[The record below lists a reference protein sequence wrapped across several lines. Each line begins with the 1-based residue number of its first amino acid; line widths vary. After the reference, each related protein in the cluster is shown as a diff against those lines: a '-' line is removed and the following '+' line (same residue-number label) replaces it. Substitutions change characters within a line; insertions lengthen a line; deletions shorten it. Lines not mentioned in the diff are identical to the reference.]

1 MTEEVATNPDEE
13 VAEQDTSAEDVS
25 ESHDDQADESEVES
39 AATDEAESEV
49 EEVDWEGKKYAVPK
63 ELKDALMRQSD
74 YTRKTQEI
82 AETRRALEAKEAE
95 IQQRAQVE
103 EAHLNDLAN
112 LRLVDG
118 VLSKYQNV
126 NWQAENQNDP
136 VATQAKWID
145 YQQAMQA
152 RQALA
157 GRISEAQQQR
167 GLQQQRD
174 IAKRLQ
180 ESEEALR
187 ADEKSWTPEK
197 SAQLSQF
204 IRETYGYTVE
214 ELAQSLSPRFVRAMR
229 DAMVGRQAIKNAT
242 QKAPPAPAAKPITTL
257 KANKPAPR
265 GLSDEL
271 SIDEWMRRLDSRGAM
286 DPAEKRRRLQ
296 SALHEIADSLK
307 RNYFRY
313 IVNWDLRA
321 TCEQLHEGIISQQ
334 FDQPSQ
340 DEAKNHAAK
349 LIERLKQEV

>member
-1 MTEEVATNPDEE
+1 MSEEVATNPESE
-13 VAEQDTSAEDVS
+13 VAEQDTSIEDVS
-25 ESHDDQADESEVES
+25 ESHDDQSEESDIEG

-49 EEVDWEGKKYAVPK
+49 EDVDWEGKKYAVPK

-103 EAHLNDLAN
+103 ESHLNDLAN

-167 GLQQQRD
+167 GLHQQRD
-174 IAKRLQ
+174 IARRLQ

-204 IRETYGYTVE
+204 IRETYGFTVD
-214 ELAQSLSPRFVRAMR
+214 ELAQSLSPKFVRAMR

-242 QKAPPAPAAKPITTL
+242 QKAPPVPAAKPITTL

-271 SIDEWMRRLDSRGAM
+271 SIDEWMRRHNARKKG
-286 DPAEKRRRLQ
+286 
-296 SALHEIADSLK
+296 
-307 RNYFRY
+307 
-313 IVNWDLRA
+313 
-321 TCEQLHEGIISQQ
+321 
-334 FDQPSQ
+334 
-340 DEAKNHAAK
+340 
-349 LIERLKQEV
+349 

>member
-242 QKAPPAPAAKPITTL
+242 QKVPPAPAAKPITTL

-271 SIDEWMRRLDSRGAM
+271 SIDEWMRRHNARKKG
-286 DPAEKRRRLQ
+286 
-296 SALHEIADSLK
+296 
-307 RNYFRY
+307 
-313 IVNWDLRA
+313 
-321 TCEQLHEGIISQQ
+321 
-334 FDQPSQ
+334 
-340 DEAKNHAAK
+340 
-349 LIERLKQEV
+349 